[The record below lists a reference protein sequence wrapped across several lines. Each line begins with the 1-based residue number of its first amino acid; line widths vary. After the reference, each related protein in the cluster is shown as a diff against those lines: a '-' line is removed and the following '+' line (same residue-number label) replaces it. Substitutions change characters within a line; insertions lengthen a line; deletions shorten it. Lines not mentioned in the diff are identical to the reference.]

1 MAPKRGTS
9 EDWLG
14 FRAEAR
20 RGCAEIMVELRKV
33 ETAWQGFLTIMVA
46 TFAGPDGKT
55 FRREIE
61 HHGRA
66 ACVLPYD
73 PVRKTALLVNL
84 PRAPVIWAGGP
95 PELLEAPAGMVEN
108 EDSEET
114 AIREAMEEA
123 GVVLRRLEP
132 VGSPFSMPGVSSERI
147 DLFLAE
153 YAEGDRTGAGGGVED
168 ENENITVEE
177 VPLGL
182 LWTWVEQRKIE
193 DLKSL
198 ALILALKVRRPG
210 LFA

>member
-1 MAPKRGTS
+1 MV
-9 EDWLG
+9 
-14 FRAEAR
+14 
-20 RGCAEIMVELRKV
+20 VELRRV
-33 ETAWQGFLTIMVA
+33 ETAYQGFLTLMVA
-46 TFAGPDGKT
+46 TCAGPDGET

-61 HHGRA
+61 HHGRG

-73 PVRKTALLVNL
+73 PARKVALMINL

-108 EDSEET
+108 EDPEDT
-114 AIREAMEEA
+114 AIREALEEA
-123 GVVLRRLEP
+123 GVVLRRLDA

-153 YAEGDRTGAGGGVED
+153 YAQADRTGPGGGVDGES
-168 ENENITVEE
+168 EHITVEE
-177 VPLGL
+177 IPLSQ
-182 LWTWVEQRKIE
+182 LWAWVEQRRIE

-198 ALILALKVRRPG
+198 ALILALRVRRPE

>member
-1 MAPKRGTS
+1 MT
-9 EDWLG
+9 
-14 FRAEAR
+14 
-20 RGCAEIMVELRKV
+20 VELRKV
-33 ETAWQGFLTIMVA
+33 ETAWQGYLTVMVA
-46 TFAGPDGKT
+46 TFAGPDGQP

-73 PVRKTALLVNL
+73 PERRTALMVNL

-108 EDSEET
+108 EDPEDT
-114 AIREAMEEA
+114 AVREAMEEA
-123 GVVLRRLEP
+123 GVALRRLEP

-153 YAEGDRTGAGGGVED
+153 YAQADRGGAGGGVAE
-168 ENENITVEE
+168 EHENITVEE
-177 VPLGL
+177 VPLAL

-198 ALILALKVRRPG
+198 ALILALRVRRPE
-210 LFA
+210 LFG

>member
-1 MAPKRGTS
+1 MA
-9 EDWLG
+9 
-14 FRAEAR
+14 
-20 RGCAEIMVELRKV
+20 VELRKV
-33 ETAWQGFLTIMVA
+33 ETAYQGFLTLLVA
-46 TFAGPDGKT
+46 TFAGPDGRV

-73 PVRKTALLVNL
+73 PVRKTALMISL

-95 PELLEAPAGMVEN
+95 PEVLEVPAGMVEN
-108 EDSEET
+108 EDPEET
-114 AIREAMEEA
+114 AIREALEEA
-123 GVVLRRLEP
+123 GVALTRLEP
-132 VGSPFSMPGVSSERI
+132 IGSPFSMPGVSSERI

-153 YAEGDRTGAGGGVED
+153 YAQADRTAAGGGVEE
-168 ENENITVEE
+168 ENELIAVQE
-177 VPLGL
+177 VPLAL

-210 LFA
+210 LFD